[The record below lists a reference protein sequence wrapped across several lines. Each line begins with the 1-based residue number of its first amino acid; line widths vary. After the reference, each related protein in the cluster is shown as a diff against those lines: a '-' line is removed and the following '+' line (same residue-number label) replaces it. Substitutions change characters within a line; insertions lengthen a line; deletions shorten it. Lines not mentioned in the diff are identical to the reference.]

1 MKRSYSVKKMDRA
14 KEKEWREKRR
24 HRKKEK
30 LIKVCI
36 TTLKAVAPLGFR
48 IDGFPNADSKS

>member
-1 MKRSYSVKKMDRA
+1 MRRRMTHPSPYSVKKMDRA
-14 KEKEWREKRR
+14 KEKEWQEKRR

-36 TTLKAVAPLGFR
+36 TTLIV
-48 IDGFPNADSKS
+48 SM